1 MAENKAPVSCLLCGK
16 IVHKAYLLEHY
27 RTIHN
32 DSAALLSSPTPTGYT
47 LQKLEG
53 FTTRLWAVNPTKV
66 FKGLGYCTAC
76 HRTETSRY
84 ADPEKIQAEIG
95 AGHVCKPPIPRPGRK
110 KEAQVAK
117 AAGGAGVRAAPT
129 NALVVPYPIMVEAG
143 IHEPAEYDLED
154 FVEDRKA
161 ADLCRGFEKQYEV
174 IKAEN
179 AALKAGIAAAAGPAA
194 PTAGSAAE
202 AFARTLAELF
212 DTRGVGK
219 WIREKHA
226 ELQKKYEE
234 SDGFDPEEP
243 HTARDTILGIVGI
256 ARNAATIAAS
266 ANEENVQMRREMNLM
281 RGQMEQL
288 ERKSV
293 ALSAIINEQ
302 AAKISELE
310 APLRA
315 QEAVAYAA
323 QRAEIERS
331 MGVPTPP

>member
-1 MAENKAPVSCLLCGK
+1 MADVKKPTTCLLCGK
-16 IVHKAYLLEHY
+16 ILNGDYLLKHY
-27 RTIHN
+27 REIHN
-32 DSAALLSSPTPTGYT
+32 DAAALLSSPTPTGYT

-66 FKGLGYCTAC
+66 HKGLGYCTAC

-95 AGHVCKPPIPRPGRK
+95 AGHVCKPPVPRPGRK
-110 KEAQVAK
+110 KEAQAAK
-117 AAGGAGVRAAPT
+117 AAGGAGVRAAPLH
-129 NALVVPYPIMVEAG
+129 ALVVPYPIMVETG
-143 IHEPAEYDLED
+143 INEPAEYDLED
-154 FVEDRKA
+154 FVKDRKA
-161 ADLCRGFEKQYEV
+161 AELCRGFEKQYEV

-194 PTAGSAAE
+194 PTAGSSAE

-212 DTRGVGK
+212 DTRDVGK
-219 WIREKHA
+219 WMRTKHA
-226 ELQKKYEE
+226 KLQENYETKP
-234 SDGFDPEEP
+234 GFDPDYP
-243 HTARDTILGIVGI
+243 WTARDTILGIIGM
-256 ARNAATIAAS
+256 ARNADLVVAD
-266 ANEENVQMRREMNLM
+266 ANEENVAMRREMNLM

-315 QEAVAYAA
+315 QEAAAYAA
-323 QRAEIERS
+323 QRAEIARS